1 MQIAVLSGKGGTGKT
16 FVSVNMAYAKGKSV
30 YVDCDV
36 EEPNGRLF
44 LKPQVKL
51 LEKVNAMVPSVDANK
66 CTGCR
71 KCVELCK
78 FNALAYIK
86 NKLLVFQELCHA
98 CKGCVM
104 LCPQKALSE
113 SGRHIGQ
120 IEHGVSGEI
129 EVITGVLNTGE
140 ATGVPIIR
148 KLLSRLHGRA
158 VDEVNDQL
166 GCLGEQLTKS
176 TTSPE
181 LPKNSTVIVDCPPGS
196 ACSVMESIKDSDF
209 CLMVAEPTVFG
220 IHNLDM
226 VYRLVKLFDKPHAL
240 VVNKDMA
247 GHSATL
253 HCSPCN
259 PGDRS
264 LIEKYCC
271 DNDIRIIASIP
282 YDPVLALANS
292 KGLVAAQE
300 YEKYLGFFK
309 EILDT
314 IEQEV
319 CHEAACN
326 TER

>member
-16 FVSVNMAYAKGKSV
+16 FVSVNLVYAKGKSV
-30 YVDCDV
+30 YIDCDV

-44 LKPQVKL
+44 LKPQIKL
-51 LEKVNAMVPSVDANK
+51 MEKVNTMIPAVDAQK

-113 SGRHIGQ
+113 SSKQIGHI
-120 IEHGVSGEI
+120 ERGVSGEV

-148 KLLSRLHGRA
+148 KLISSVQKDR
-158 VDEVNDQL
+158 
-166 GCLGEQLTKS
+166 
-176 TTSPE
+176 
-181 LPKNSTVIVDCPPGS
+181 TVVLDCPPGS
-196 ACSVMESIKDSDF
+196 ACSVMESIKDADF

-220 IHNLDM
+220 IHNFDM
-226 VYRLVKLFDKPHAL
+226 IYKLVKLFGKPHAL
-240 VVNKDMA
+240 VVNKDI
-247 GHSATL
+247 
-253 HCSPCN
+253 
-259 PGDRS
+259 GDRS
-264 LIEKYCC
+264 LIEKYCD

-282 YDPVLALANS
+282 YDSELALINS
-292 KGLVAAQE
+292 KGFVAAKE
-300 YEKYLGFFK
+300 NERYWGIFK

-319 CHEAACN
+319 CYEA
-326 TER
+326 TGHIER

>member
-16 FVSVNMAYAKGKSV
+16 FVSVNLAYVKGKSI
-30 YVDCDV
+30 YIDCDV

-44 LKPQVKL
+44 LNPQVKL
-51 LEKVNAMVPSVDANK
+51 MEKVNAMVPSVDANK

-71 KCVELCK
+71 KCVEFCK

-86 NKLLVFQELCHA
+86 NKLLVFPELCHA
-98 CKGCVM
+98 CKGCLM

-113 SGRHIGQ
+113 SDRHIGQ
-120 IEHGVSGEI
+120 IERGVSGEI

-148 KLLSRLHGRA
+148 KLLSRLHGQA
-158 VDEVNDQL
+158 VDEVNDQ
-166 GCLGEQLTKS
+166 
-176 TTSPE
+176 PE
-181 LPKNSTVIVDCPPGS
+181 LPKDGTVIVDCPPGS

-209 CLMVAEPTVFG
+209 CLIVAEPTVFG
-220 IHNLDM
+220 VHNLDM
-226 VYRLVKLFDKPHAL
+226 VYKLVKLFGKPHAL

-264 LIEKYCC
+264 LIEKYCS
-271 DNDIRIIASIP
+271 DNGIRIIASIP
-282 YDPVLALANS
+282 YDSELALTNS
-292 KGLVAAQE
+292 KGLVVAQE
-300 YEKYLGFFK
+300 HEKYMGLFK

-314 IEQEV
+314 IERGGV
-319 CHEAACN
+319 L
-326 TER
+326 